1 MLLQTKIRVLNLFIV
16 GVWVANGLFA
26 KIMNLVPRHEEI
38 VANILSEEYS
48 RIIIILIGCA
58 EIIMAVWVL
67 SRWLPKLNAV
77 TQILVVGLMNVL
89 EFFLAPEL
97 LMWGVFNSLF
107 AFLFILILYYKAFVL
122 EPKLESNA

>member
-1 MLLQTKIRVLNLFIV
+1 MIQTKIRLLNLFIA

-26 KIMNLVPRHEEI
+26 KILNFVPRHEEI
-38 VANILSEEYS
+38 VATILSEEYS
-48 RIIIILIGCA
+48 RIIIVLIGVA

-77 TQILVVGLMNVL
+77 IQIIVVGLMNVL
-89 EFFLAPEL
+89 EFFLAQEL
-97 LMWGVFNSLF
+97 LMWGVLNSLF
-107 AFLFILILYYKAFVL
+107 AFLFILILYYKTFVL